1 MENVRLWDDMIEMME
16 DKVLTKTDLDLL
28 LTRVTSQSK
37 PRQLSFEQFLNLTE
51 LLGQLIATHHNNASK
66 DDADVTPDNAKEMQ
80 EELSNVNSPAF
91 KIAARKQFDALKGK
105 TRSDVISFEQFKGLE
120 EVRQMLEDEV
130 MSASTLTV
138 LWKEVQN
145 KRQPNSMTFDQFL
158 DMKKLVANAL
168 ALAQRHQRSPASST
182 EEVQKNDEDSDD
194 VSGQGAEE
202 VEEGEG
208 DVEEKTQYIF
218 DQLKSAKSD
227 KILIRKLMRSPIL
240 ADILTQTALT
250 KADVSAVL
258 KKMKLS
264 EDSDDV
270 MKFPQFQTFINLLN
284 DVVQAKASTSTSTS
298 TATSSSTSS
307 SPLPAQSKFGD
318 RVIAEEK
325 KKKKKGD
332 KNARREEEDEE
343 DDEEEENKEV
353 SDEELLED
361 LRKSIFQELTG
372 KVRVPNSLTSDVAS
386 DGLICCIA
394 RACQSHGSLANGR
407 RR

>member
-1 MENVRLWDDMIEMME
+1 MENVRLWDDMVEMME

-51 LLGQLIATHHNNASK
+51 LLGQLIATHHNNVSK

-91 KIAARKQFDALKGK
+91 KIAARKQFDGLKGK

-130 MSASTLTV
+130 MSASTLTM

-182 EEVQKNDEDSDD
+182 EEVQTSEEDSDD
-194 VSGQGAEE
+194 VSSQGDEE

-284 DVVQAKASTSTSTS
+284 DVVQAKASTSTAT
-298 TATSSSTSS
+298 TSSSTSSS

-325 KKKKKGD
+325 KKKGD

-343 DDEEEENKEV
+343 DDKEEENKEV

-372 KVRVPNSLTSDVAS
+372 KVRVPNRLTSDVTS
-386 DGLICCIA
+386 
-394 RACQSHGSLANGR
+394 
-407 RR
+407 